1 MNIEEVRDYCLKLK
15 NAEESFPFGED
26 TLVFKVV
33 GKMFL
38 AMSLNDEDPHVAVKC
53 DPDEALLL
61 RDRYKAVVPAHHF
74 NKKHWNDIYLNRDMN
89 DHDIRRWILHS
100 YESVILQLPAAIRR
114 KYEYV

>member
-26 TLVFKVV
+26 TLVFKVE

-38 AMSLNDEDPHVAVKC
+38 AMSLNDEDPH
-53 DPDEALLL
+53 DEALLL

>member
-1 MNIEEVRDYCLKLK
+1 M
-15 NAEESFPFGED
+15 
-26 TLVFKVV
+26 
-33 GKMFL
+33 
-38 AMSLNDEDPHVAVKC
+38 
-53 DPDEALLL
+53 
-61 RDRYKAVVPAHHF
+61 PAHHF

>member
-26 TLVFKVV
+26 TLVFKV
-33 GKMFL
+33 
-38 AMSLNDEDPHVAVKC
+38 EDPHVAVKC